1 MQTAYSNCIT
11 GRPGVTN
18 VPSAAEF
25 IRTLDSREMPR
36 YSIGEAAVYL
46 GLPESTVRAW
56 FVGTT
61 YGSQPHVHRFHPVL
75 TPASR
80 DLLSFFDIASAH
92 ILMAFKRQ
100 RVSPGDLRAIVAALR
115 REFPDDRYP
124 LLGRNFYMFGKA
136 VILKQLGQRLNLS
149 KGRQLGMRKIMDR
162 FLSRVD
168 VDVENMPVRFSPL
181 RDKKATGRGFI
192 VIDPQ
197 LSSGRPV
204 VRGTGI
210 AAEIVAK
217 RRQSGESIA
226 SLAKD
231 YRMSRRAIEEAVNY
245 FAQKTA
251 A

>member
-1 MQTAYSNCIT
+1 MN
-11 GRPGVTN
+11 N
-18 VPSAAEF
+18 VLSASEF
-25 IRTLDSREMPR
+25 IRTIDSRNMPR
-36 YSIGEAAVYL
+36 YSIGEAAIYL
-46 GLPESTVRAW
+46 SLPESTVRAW

-61 YGSQPHVHRFHPVL
+61 YGSQPNVRRFHPVL
-75 TPASR
+75 TPASS

-100 RVSPGDLRAIVAALR
+100 HVSPNDLRAIVASLR
-115 REFPDDRYP
+115 QEFPNDRYP

-136 VILKQLGQRLNLS
+136 VILKQLGQRLNLNR
-149 KGRQLGMRKIMDR
+149 GRQLGMRRIMDR
-162 FLSRVD
+162 FLSRVETD
-168 VDVENMPVRFSPL
+168 VQNMPVRFSPL
-181 RDKKATGRGFI
+181 RDETARGRGFI

-197 LSSGRPV
+197 LSAGRPV

-217 RRQSGESIA
+217 RRKSGESIA

-231 YRMSRRAIEEAVNY
+231 YRISRRAIEEAVSY
-245 FAQKTA
+245 FAQTQA

>member
-1 MQTAYSNCIT
+1 MMNH
-11 GRPGVTN
+11 V
-18 VPSAAEF
+18 SAEEF
-25 IRTLDSREMPR
+25 VRSIDSREMPR
-36 YSIGEAAVYL
+36 YSLGEASIYL

-56 FVGTT
+56 FIGTT
-61 YGSQPHVHRFHPVL
+61 YGTSPNVRRFHPVL

-100 RVSPGDLRAIVAALR
+100 RVSPNDLRAIVASLR
-115 REFPDDRYP
+115 QEFPDDRYP

-136 VILKQLGQRLNLS
+136 VILKKLGQRLNLS
-149 KGRQLGMRKIMDR
+149 RGRQLGMRRIMDK
-162 FLSRVD
+162 FLSRVE
-168 VDVENMPVRFSPL
+168 VDAQNMPLRFSPL
-181 RDKKATGRGFI
+181 RYEAARGRGFI

-197 LSSGRPV
+197 LSYGRPV

-217 RRQSGESIA
+217 RRKSGESIA

-231 YRMSRRAIEEAVNY
+231 YRMSRRAIEEAVHY
-245 FAQKTA
+245 FAQKQA